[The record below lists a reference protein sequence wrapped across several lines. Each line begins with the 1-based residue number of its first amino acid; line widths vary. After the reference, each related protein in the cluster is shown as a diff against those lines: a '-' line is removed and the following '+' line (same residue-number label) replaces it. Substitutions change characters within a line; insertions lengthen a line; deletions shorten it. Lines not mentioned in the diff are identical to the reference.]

1 MCIKF
6 GGSIMNSKYYKL
18 ALCAIAIA
26 INIVIGNIVAAFQV
40 PFLFLDTI
48 GTLFIAL
55 VFGPIAGLTVG
66 VLTNLT
72 APILMG
78 NFAFSP
84 FMIVSAVIGLV
95 AGLMFR
101 KMKFKPIS
109 MIIIGVT
116 VAFIAAFIG
125 SGIKLI
131 VFGGYSGEIL
141 DSVFALLTAAGL
153 NDFVATFIPRF
164 AYNLVDKVL
173 SCLLVYIMYNKLIK
187 SKVKMPKVNV

>member
-1 MCIKF
+1 
-6 GGSIMNSKYYKL
+6 MNNKYYRL
-18 ALCAIAIA
+18 SICAIAIA

-55 VFGPIAGLTVG
+55 IFGPIAGLVVG

-72 APILMG
+72 APILIG

-84 FMIVSAVIGLV
+84 FIIVSAAVGLV
-95 AGLMFR
+95 AGLMF
-101 KMKFKPIS
+101 KYMKFKPIS
-109 MIIIGVT
+109 MIVVGT
-116 VAFIAAFIG
+116 VIAFVAAFIG
-125 SGIKLI
+125 SGVKLI

-141 DSVFALLTAAGL
+141 DSVFAILTASGL
-153 NDFVATFIPRF
+153 NDFVATFIPRL

-173 SCLLVYIMYNKLIK
+173 SCFIVYIMYNKLIR
-187 SKVKMPKVNV
+187 SKVKIPRHGV

>member
-1 MCIKF
+1 
-6 GGSIMNSKYYKL
+6 MNSKYHKL

-55 VFGPIAGLTVG
+55 IFGSIAGLTVG
-66 VLTNLT
+66 VLTNLI

-101 KMKFKPIS
+101 KMKFKPMS
-109 MIIIGVT
+109 MIIIGVA

-125 SGIKLI
+125 SGVKLI

-141 DSVFALLTAAGL
+141 DSVFAILTAAGL
-153 NDFVATFIPRF
+153 NDFIATFIPRF

-173 SCLLVYIMYNKLIK
+173 SCFLVYIMYNKLIK
-187 SKVKMPKVNV
+187 SKVKMPKVNI